1 MIINLH
7 RKDNF
12 SHTVPKKRRMLS
24 STIERKTLGFF
35 FLPAGLFMVAFLL
48 FPLLKLVYDSFF
60 AVGDNYEGRTFIG
73 FANYI
78 KAFTSQQFQ
87 SGSLH
92 TLVYVVVAV
101 GLETVLGLVLAVILT
116 NKYRGFKAIRTF
128 LLSPLMIAPLVAG
141 LVWKFMLSSQFGIVN
156 VLLVKVGI
164 IQSTDSILWL
174 ADSRFSLL
182 ACIIADVWL
191 TTPFMMLMFLAG
203 IQSIPESL
211 YESAAVEG
219 ANKWQI
225 ITKIILPSIKGVLFS
240 TLVIRVIDA
249 ARTFDIIW
257 AMTQGGPQGSSEL
270 LSVQIYKMLQ
280 RYGDVGYASAMA
292 VIFIIVLIGLT
303 LFAQHKQNRD

>member
-1 MIINLH
+1 MKTKLQSEEVYSQA
-7 RKDNF
+7 D
-12 SHTVPKKRRMLS
+12 TKKRTMLS
-24 STIERKTLGFF
+24 STIDRRTLGFF
-35 FLPAGLFMVAFLL
+35 FLPAGLFMLAFLL

-60 AVGDNYEGRTFIG
+60 AVGDNHEGRSFVG

-78 KAFTSQQFQ
+78 KAFTSHQFQ
-87 SGSLH
+87 SGSWN
-92 TLVYVVVAV
+92 TLLYVVIAV
-101 GLETVLGLVLAVILT
+101 SFETVLGLALAIILT

-156 VLLVKVGI
+156 VLLVKIGI
-164 IQSTDSILWL
+164 LHSTDSILWL

-225 ITKIILPSIKGVLFS
+225 IMKIIIPSIKGVLLS

-303 LFAQHKQNRD
+303 LFAQRKLGRD

>member
-1 MIINLH
+1 MQI
-7 RKDNF
+7 RTKDK
-12 SHTVPKKRRMLS
+12 STKKRAMLS
-24 STIERKTLGFF
+24 STIDKKTLVLF
-35 FLPAGLFMVAFLL
+35 FLPAGLFMTAFLL

-60 AVGDNYEGRTFIG
+60 AVGDNYNGRTFIG
-73 FANYI
+73 FANYL
-78 KAFTSQQFQ
+78 KALTSQQFQ
-87 SGSLH
+87 ADSWH
-92 TLVYVVVAV
+92 TLVYVVIAV
-101 GLETVLGLVLAVILT
+101 GFETILGLALAIILT

-156 VLLVKVGI
+156 VLLVKIGI
-164 IQSTDSILWL
+164 LHSTDSILWL
-174 ADSRFSLL
+174 ADSRFTLL

-211 YESAAVEG
+211 YESASVEG
-219 ANKWQI
+219 ANKWQTI
-225 ITKIILPSIKGVLFS
+225 VHIILPSIKGLIFS

-270 LSVQIYKMLQ
+270 LSVEIYKMLQ

-292 VIFIIVLIGLT
+292 VIFIIVLVGLA
-303 LFAQHKQNRD
+303 LIVQRKQNRD